1 MHEIL
6 EKIKNIGIVPV
17 VALDDVKDALPL
29 AEALQ
34 EGGLPC
40 AEITFRTGAAAEAI
54 RLISREFPQMLVGAG
69 TVLTTEQAD
78 QAAAAG
84 ARFLVSPGSNLR
96 VIRHC
101 LDKGYLFT
109 PGCSTPSDMEQALE
123 NGLDV
128 VKFFPAEPAGGLEM
142 IKALAAP
149 YRNVQFMP
157 TGGITPKNVGDYL
170 GYDRILACGG
180 TWMVKEEMIKEG
192 AFDKIRQ
199 LSQEAAKIVKK
210 SRG

>member
-6 EKIKNIGIVPV
+6 EKIENIGIVPV
-17 VALDDVKDALPL
+17 VALNDVKDALPL
-29 AEALQ
+29 AKALQ

-40 AEITFRTGAAAEAI
+40 AEITFRTETAAEAI

-78 QAAAAG
+78 QAVAAG

-101 LDKGYLFT
+101 QEKGYLLT
-109 PGCSTPSDMEQALE
+109 PGCCTPSDIEQALE

-128 VKFFPAEPAGGLEM
+128 VKFFPAGPAGGLEM
-142 IKALAAP
+142 IQALAAP
-149 YRNVQFMP
+149 YRKVRFMP

-170 GYDRILACGG
+170 KYDRILACGG

-192 AFDKIRQ
+192 DFDKIRH

>member
-29 AEALQ
+29 AKALQ

-78 QAAAAG
+78 QAVAAG

-101 LDKGYLFT
+101 LDKGYLIT
-109 PGCSTPSDMEQALE
+109 PGCSTPSDMEQALD

-128 VKFFPAEPAGGLEM
+128 VKFFPAEPAGGPQM
-142 IKALAAP
+142 IKAPAAP
-149 YRNVQFMP
+149 HPRGQFLP
-157 TGGITPKNVGDYL
+157 P
-170 GYDRILACGG
+170 
-180 TWMVKEEMIKEG
+180 
-192 AFDKIRQ
+192 
-199 LSQEAAKIVKK
+199 
-210 SRG
+210 RGHPPLN